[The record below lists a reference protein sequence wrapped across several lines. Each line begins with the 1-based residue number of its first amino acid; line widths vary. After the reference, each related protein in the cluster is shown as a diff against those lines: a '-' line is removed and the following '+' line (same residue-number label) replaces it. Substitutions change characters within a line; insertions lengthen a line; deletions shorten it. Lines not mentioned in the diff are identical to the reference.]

1 MQVSLITCTNN
12 SEETIR
18 DCCLSI
24 SSQTYSNI
32 EHIILDNNSKDKTIS
47 IIKKY
52 SQKNVKIYQQK
63 SIGIYGAI
71 NEGMKISNGNIIG
84 ILHSDD
90 ELIHKDVISVITQK
104 FINENLDIL
113 FSNVYYTKK
122 NDLTKIVRKWKS
134 NLKVGIQSNDI
145 LDKKINNGWMPPHT
159 TLFFRKS
166 LLKDIGYYDES
177 LKISSD
183 YDFIIRL
190 FKRKNL
196 KIFYLNEFTVKMRSG
211 GISNKNIRNIFL
223 KMNEDFNIMKK
234 FKFNAIKTIIV
245 KNLSKIG
252 QFFWYKLYLI
262 VIIDGI
268 FSLSNSET
276 LIFLGGFFTK

>member
-47 IIKKY
+47 VIKKY

-90 ELIHKDVISVITQK
+90 ELIDKDIISVITQK
-104 FINENLDIL
+104 FIDENLDIL
-113 FSNVYYTKK
+113 FSDVYYTKK

-166 LLKDIGYYDES
+166 LLKDIGYYDEG

-196 KIFYLNEFTVKMRSG
+196 KIFYLNKFTVKMRSG
-211 GISNKNIRNIFL
+211 GMSNKNIRNIFL

-252 QFFWYKLYLI
+252 QFF
-262 VIIDGI
+262 
-268 FSLSNSET
+268 
-276 LIFLGGFFTK
+276 

>member
-122 NDLTKIVRKWKS
+122 NDLTKIIRKWKS
-134 NLKVGIQSNDI
+134 NLKGGIQSNDI

-252 QFFWYKLYLI
+252 QFF
-262 VIIDGI
+262 
-268 FSLSNSET
+268 
-276 LIFLGGFFTK
+276 

>member
-122 NDLTKIVRKWKS
+122 NDLTKIIRKWKS
-134 NLKVGIQSNDI
+134 NLKEGIQSNDI

-159 TLFFRKS
+159 TLFFKKS

-211 GISNKNIRNIFL
+211 GISNKNIKNIFL

-252 QFFWYKLYLI
+252 QFF
-262 VIIDGI
+262 
-268 FSLSNSET
+268 
-276 LIFLGGFFTK
+276 

>member
-90 ELIHKDVISVITQK
+90 VLIDKDVISVITQK

-122 NDLTKIVRKWKS
+122 NDLTKIIRKWKS
-134 NLKVGIQSNDI
+134 NLKGGIQSNDI

-252 QFFWYKLYLI
+252 QFF
-262 VIIDGI
+262 
-268 FSLSNSET
+268 
-276 LIFLGGFFTK
+276 

>member
-90 ELIHKDVISVITQK
+90 ELIDKDVISVITQK

-122 NDLTKIVRKWKS
+122 NDLTKIIRKWKS
-134 NLKVGIQSNDI
+134 NLKEGIQSNDI

-211 GISNKNIRNIFL
+211 GISNKNIKNIFL

-252 QFFWYKLYLI
+252 QFF
-262 VIIDGI
+262 
-268 FSLSNSET
+268 
-276 LIFLGGFFTK
+276 

>member
-90 ELIHKDVISVITQK
+90 VLIDKDVISVITQK

-122 NDLTKIVRKWKS
+122 NDLTKIIRKWKS
-134 NLKVGIQSNDI
+134 NLKEGIQSNDI

-252 QFFWYKLYLI
+252 QFF
-262 VIIDGI
+262 
-268 FSLSNSET
+268 
-276 LIFLGGFFTK
+276 

>member
-90 ELIHKDVISVITQK
+90 ELIHKDVI
-104 FINENLDIL
+104 
-113 FSNVYYTKK
+113 
-122 NDLTKIVRKWKS
+122 
-134 NLKVGIQSNDI
+134 
-145 LDKKINNGWMPPHT
+145 
-159 TLFFRKS
+159 
-166 LLKDIGYYDES
+166 
-177 LKISSD
+177 
-183 YDFIIRL
+183 
-190 FKRKNL
+190 
-196 KIFYLNEFTVKMRSG
+196 
-211 GISNKNIRNIFL
+211 
-223 KMNEDFNIMKK
+223 
-234 FKFNAIKTIIV
+234 
-245 KNLSKIG
+245 
-252 QFFWYKLYLI
+252 
-262 VIIDGI
+262 
-268 FSLSNSET
+268 
-276 LIFLGGFFTK
+276 

>member
-47 IIKKY
+47 VIKKY

-90 ELIHKDVISVITQK
+90 VLIDKDVISVITQK

-122 NDLTKIVRKWKS
+122 NDLTKIIRKWKS
-134 NLKVGIQSNDI
+134 NLKGGIQSNDI

-252 QFFWYKLYLI
+252 QFF
-262 VIIDGI
+262 
-268 FSLSNSET
+268 
-276 LIFLGGFFTK
+276 

>member
-90 ELIHKDVISVITQK
+90 VLIDKDVISVITQK

-159 TLFFRKS
+159 TLFFKKS

-252 QFFWYKLYLI
+252 QFF
-262 VIIDGI
+262 
-268 FSLSNSET
+268 
-276 LIFLGGFFTK
+276 